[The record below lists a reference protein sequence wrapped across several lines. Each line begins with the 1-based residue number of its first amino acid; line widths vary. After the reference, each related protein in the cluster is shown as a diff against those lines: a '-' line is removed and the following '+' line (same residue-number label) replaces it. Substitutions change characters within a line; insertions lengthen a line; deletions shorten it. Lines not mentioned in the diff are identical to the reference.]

1 LKDRNRIF
9 LADDNPLVLW
19 GVHNLLVAES
29 DFAIVGEATSGPDA
43 LTKICEIVP
52 NLAILDNSLPGMTGI
67 QLAARLA
74 EVMPELLVVML
85 TLHED
90 RAYLVQAFRAG
101 ARGYVV
107 KRTAAEHL
115 VPAVRLVLSG
125 QTFVDPV
132 FATRPL
138 DRPVTR
144 AAWVATDAL
153 SEPEISVL
161 KLSAQGLTNREI
173 SLRLA
178 DDLSAIERIRTSGLG
193 KLEISTRAELLRYAA
208 QCGWPVDA

>member
-1 LKDRNRIF
+1 LKEKCRIF
-9 LADDNPLVLW
+9 LVDDNPLVLL

-29 DFAIVGEATSGPDA
+29 DFVIVGEATSGPDA
-43 LTKICEIVP
+43 LMKIGEIVP

-67 QLAARLA
+67 QLAGRLKQ
-74 EVMPELLVVML
+74 EMPDLLTMML

-90 RAYLVQAFRAG
+90 RAYLAQALSAG

-132 FATRPL
+132 FAARPP
-138 DRPVTR
+138 DRPVAR
-144 AAWVATDAL
+144 ASWVAPDKL
-153 SEPEISVL
+153 SERESSVL
-161 KLSAQGLTNREI
+161 KLSAHGLTNREI
-173 SLRLA
+173 ALRLG
-178 DDLSAIERIRTSGLG
+178 DDPGAIERIRGSGLG

-208 QCGWPVDA
+208 QCGWSVDV